1 MRIIPIGK
9 IRTPYKDKA
18 PYQPLPDKNDK
29 FYIELDEEYLPALTR
44 IEEFKYIY
52 LIYYLHKAPDKFS
65 LVIRPPW
72 SGNKNIG
79 LFASRSPAR
88 PNPIGLSVVK
98 LKSIRNNKIYIDGID
113 AFDNTPLLDIKP
125 YVAGLDSKADAN
137 IGWLDV
143 NDDIEH
149 LKLHI
154 EGIPH

>member
-1 MRIIPIGK
+1 MHMITIGK
-9 IRTPYKDKA
+9 IRTPYGDKA
-18 PYQPLPDKNDK
+18 PYQPLPDKNDN
-29 FYIELDEEYLPALTR
+29 FYIELNEEYLPALTR
-44 IEEFKYIY
+44 IDEFKYIY
-52 LIYYLHKAPDKFS
+52 LIYYLDRTPDNISFIIS
-65 LVIRPPW
+65 PPW

-98 LKSIRNNKIYIDGID
+98 LKMIINNRIYIDGID